1 MSRPKKEYCDYFSHD
16 RDMRNHRKIKALRLK
31 YGIQGY
37 AIWVMFLEFLTGND
51 NNIFKNTDIELE
63 LLSGDFG
70 VPANE
75 IIDIINYCLKLNLL
89 VEKDGVIYS
98 ESLNERLEYVYNKR
112 KKNKNTSEQQPR
124 SNGKYVVHNPIDTV
138 VSVTETHL
146 PVTETPQSKV
156 KGIEVNKNSVINV
169 NNETHANLENSNL
182 FRKPNIP
189 TKENVWEFFSGA
201 GGTKD
206 MAKAFYD
213 KHDGTGWFIN
223 GSPIVK
229 WQSLANSFITNWNKI
244 EEQRKNKGIS
254 NNDQS
259 KVQTLRKLPSS
270 PTPKYD

>member
-70 VPANE
+70 VPTNE

-89 VEKDGVIYS
+89 VEKEGIIYS

-112 KKNKNTSEQQPR
+112 KKSKNTSDQQPR
-124 SNGKYVVHNPIDTV
+124 SNGKYVSNNTV
-138 VSVTETHL
+138 DAAVSVTEM
-146 PVTETPQSKV
+146 PQSKV
-156 KGIEVNKNSVINV
+156 KGIEVNKSSIDAVTISKNSKEIKDSNSWEREKKYFL
-169 NNETHANLENSNL
+169 NEEQYFYKISTCYKITKNDVTSFANIFLNELELAEDYKDLKELKRHFSYWL
-182 FRKPNIP
+182 KKRKEEKERKAQFQQPDP
-189 TKENVWEFFSGA
+189 TK
-201 GGTKD
+201 
-206 MAKAFYD
+206 
-213 KHDGTGWFIN
+213 
-223 GSPIVK
+223 VK
-229 WQSLANSFITNWNKI
+229 I
-244 EEQRKNKGIS
+244 
-254 NNDQS
+254 
-259 KVQTLRKLPSS
+259 KLSSS